1 MNNPVSSS
9 AVPPPRVVFG
19 PNRRL
24 TLGTVALTAVAVAA
38 AVVAADPAGTLL
50 FALAAAVLAG
60 YAAGDVLWWPRL
72 AVDAAGL
79 AVRSPWLGW
88 PAPLR
93 LRWDEIEAIRA
104 DVRHRHGL
112 RTSALEIE
120 AGARLIVLTRRSLG
134 TDPEQA
140 AEIVSAFRSRPRS
153 D

>member
-60 YAAGDVLWWPRL
+60 YAAG
-72 AVDAAGL
+72 L

-93 LRWDEIEAIRA
+93 LPWDEIEAIRA
-104 DVRHRHGL
+104 DVRHQHGL

-140 AEIVSAFRSRPRS
+140 AEIVSAFRSRPHS

>member
-1 MNNPVSSS
+1 MNSPVP
-9 AVPPPRVVFG
+9 APAQPPARAAFG

-24 TLGTVALTAVAVAA
+24 TAGTLVLTALAVAA
-38 AVVAADPAGTLL
+38 AVVATDPPGALM

-60 YAAGDVLWWPRL
+60 YAAGDLLWWPRL

-93 LRWDEIEAIRA
+93 LRWDEVEAIRA

-120 AGARLIVLTRRSLG
+120 AGVHLIVLTRRSLG
-134 TDPEQA
+134 TDPERA
-140 AEIVSAFRSRPRS
+140 AEIVAAFRSHPPAG
-153 D
+153 